1 MSGVGEASSIIGIV
15 SGVIAI
21 VDGIKKVYDAA
32 GDAEGL
38 PVAFR
43 SVAERLHLIR
53 ETLKAV
59 EEQLGT
65 ATMDKDSYQAIKSN
79 VERAKVKAEQLD
91 TIFEKC
97 VPSADASRYDR
108 YVAALRTL
116 GKGHKVEILMKE
128 LLESVQDIA
137 NQRAIRAVTEEHITK
152 LVEAIENVSAI
163 EPSVSDET
171 IDGSGGIGKYVH
183 TGPGDLY
190 SAEGHAEQYNAKDN
204 ARQYRAQTMTFGKD

>member
-1 MSGVGEASSIIGIV
+1 MSGVGEAALIIGLV

-38 PVAFR
+38 PAAFR
-43 SVAERLHLIR
+43 SVAERLPLIR
-53 ETLKAV
+53 ETLKVV
-59 EEQLGT
+59 EEQLRT
-65 ATMDKDSYQAIKSN
+65 ATMDKDSYAAIKSS

-97 VPSADASRYDR
+97 VPSADSSRYDR

-137 NQRAIRAVTEEHITK
+137 NHRAITAVTAEHITK
-152 LVEAIENVSAI
+152 LVEAINNVSAI

-171 IDGSGGIGKYVH
+171 IDGSGIGKYVH
-183 TGPGDLY
+183 TGTGDLY

-204 ARQYRAQTMTFGKD
+204 ARQYRAETMTFGKD